1 MRFAAI
7 LLPAAIESTSGSV
20 LAACCCRRKP
30 IGRSEG
36 KEQPINRE
44 NAGRQ
49 DFNRIAIVPKS
60 LAKKTCNDSFKAL
73 PGVSARVD

>member
-1 MRFAAI
+1 M
-7 LLPAAIESTSGSV
+7 LLLSAAIESAPGSV

-49 DFNRIAIVPKS
+49 DFNRIAIMPKS
-60 LAKKTCNDSFKAL
+60 LVKN
-73 PGVSARVD
+73 VQ